1 MPPLPR
7 VAAFAA
13 GEVGGEIFDVDLVS
27 CPVCGY
33 LLQGH
38 AAVLDDQDGLDAVG
52 GKRRL
57 DDAVRYVWGA
67 SQNLEPTWGLAH
79 VHATR
84 AFPSAR
90 KETCTELTT
99 LTQITF
105 HLAEPAG
112 ETAGI
117 GER

>member
-1 MPPLPR
+1 MSRMVWSPSAVS
-7 VAAFAA
+7 VASMTPS
-13 GEVGGEIFDVDLVS
+13 GTS
-27 CPVCGY
+27 
-33 LLQGH
+33 
-38 AAVLDDQDGLDAVG
+38 
-52 GKRRL
+52 
-57 DDAVRYVWGA
+57 WGA
-67 SQNLEPTWGLAH
+67 RQNLEPTWGLAH

-84 AFPSAR
+84 AVPSAR